1 MNASPSN
8 SSMPAS
14 PVPPPEERCDILLV
28 DDSPEVLG
36 LLDRELSAAGY
47 CVHAEASGAAALAH
61 LARHL
66 PEAIVLDVLMPEL
79 DGFETCRRIR
89 AVSAEVPVLFMTGLE
104 DTEHVVRGFAVG
116 GNDYVTKPV
125 APAEV
130 IARLRAHTRAA
141 GLARAAREAV
151 QASPLPLLAF
161 TADGSVLWANAAAQR
176 LLPGVASDADGLRAN
191 AARRALLALTAGRG
205 EVALESD
212 GAPLA
217 AQRVSEA
224 GAAVTVAAL
233 APHRGDGAPRAPLT
247 ARESEVLSWVARGKT
262 NRDIADILGMSPR
275 TVNKHLEHVFEK
287 LGVETRTAA
296 VAAARRLRLDSD
308 RH

>member
-1 MNASPSN
+1 MNALPNN
-8 SSMPAS
+8 SSPPAAAT
-14 PVPPPEERCDILLV
+14 PLPDERCDVLLV
-28 DDSPEVLG
+28 DDSLDVLR

-47 CVHAEASGAAALAH
+47 CVHATASGTAALAH

-66 PEAIVLDVLMPEL
+66 PGAIVLDVLMPEL

-130 IARLRAHTRAA
+130 IARLRAHTRTA

-161 TADGSVLWANAAAQR
+161 TADGNVLWANAAAER
-176 LLPGVASDADGLRAN
+176 LLPGVGSDAEGLRAGVG
-191 AARRALLALTAGRG
+191 RRALLALAGGRDA
-205 EVALESD
+205 VAVESAD
-212 GAPLA
+212 TLLT

-224 GAAVTVAAL
+224 GADVTVAAL
-233 APHRGDGAPRAPLT
+233 APGRGDVATRATLT

-296 VAAARRLRLDSD
+296 VAAAHRLRLDDD